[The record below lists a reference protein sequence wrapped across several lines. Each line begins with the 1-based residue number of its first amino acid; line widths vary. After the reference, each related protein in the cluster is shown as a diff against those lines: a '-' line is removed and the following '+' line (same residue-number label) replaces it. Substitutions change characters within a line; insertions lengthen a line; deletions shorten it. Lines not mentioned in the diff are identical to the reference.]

1 MAKDNEITKGGA
13 NQVTKGV
20 HVNYEF
26 DTFENVTYSN
36 STWSVECND
45 AGASHKRITTM
56 QRRSWVDE
64 KKLIKYGQNGS

>member
-20 HVNYEF
+20 HVNHEF

-36 STWSVECND
+36 STWSVECKVLHIKNHNN
-45 AGASHKRITTM
+45 A
-56 QRRSWVDE
+56 E
-64 KKLIKYGQNGS
+64 KKLG